1 MSMRRWAG
9 TTAVMGGVA
18 WALSTAGPGLAEL
31 RAVATDPQR
40 VVDTQGADVLLVGAV
55 GALAWLCWAWAAVG
69 LLLTGLS
76 AVPGAAGRLARL
88 LLAGVL
94 PAGAR
99 RAAAVAVGLSLAATA
114 PTAVSVAGPAPA
126 VAAEAVQAPTVQALT
141 VPVET
146 VEAPMGRAPTG
157 GAAAVDRPASTGVVP
172 DWPGRPEPGDHV
184 VLRGDC
190 LWDIAADWLAR
201 QHPGTPVADPETA
214 RAVTAWWQA
223 NADVIGPDPDLLL
236 PGQVLR
242 PPA

>member
-1 MSMRRWAG
+1 MSMRRWAT

-18 WALSTAGPGLAEL
+18 WALSAGGPGPADV
-31 RAVATDPQR
+31 RAVLTDAQR
-40 VVDTQGADVLLVGAV
+40 VVDTQGTDVLLVGAA
-55 GALAWLCWAWAAVG
+55 GALAWVCWAWAAAG

-76 AVPGAAGRLARL
+76 AVPGSAGRLAQL

-114 PTAVSVAGPAPA
+114 PTAVSVAQAPPA
-126 VAAEAVQAPTVQALT
+126 VAADAPASGTAALDW
-141 VPVET
+141 P
-146 VEAPMGRAPTG
+146 
-157 GAAAVDRPASTGVVP
+157 AAAVDRPADAGTDVVP
-172 DWPGRPEPGDHV
+172 DWPGRTAPGDHV

-201 QHPGTPVADPETA
+201 QRPGTPVPDSETA
-214 RAVTAWWQA
+214 RAAAAWWQA
-223 NADVIGPDPDLLL
+223 NADVVGPDPDLLL

>member
-1 MSMRRWAG
+1 MSMRRWTTTTVVMAG
-9 TTAVMGGVA
+9 VG
-18 WALSTAGPGLAEL
+18 WALSTAGPGLPEL
-31 RAVATDPQR
+31 RAVTTDPQR
-40 VVDTQGADVLLVGAV
+40 VVDTQGVDVLLVGAA
-55 GALAWLCWAWAAVG
+55 GALAWICWAWAAVG

-76 AVPGAAGRLARL
+76 AVPGSAGRLARL

-114 PTAVSVAGPAPA
+114 PTAVSIAEAPPA
-126 VAAEAVQAPTVQALT
+126 VAADAPPAVAADASTA
-141 VPVET
+141 
-146 VEAPMGRAPTG
+146 
-157 GAAAVDRPASTGVVP
+157 GAAVVDWPASTGTGVVP
-172 DWPGRPEPGDHV
+172 DWPGRTDPGDHV

-190 LWDIAADWLAR
+190 LWDIAAGWLAGR
-201 QHPGTPVADPETA
+201 HPGTPVPDPEIA
-214 RAVTAWWQA
+214 RAVAAWWQA

>member
-9 TTAVMGGVA
+9 TAAVMGGVA

-40 VVDTQGADVLLVGAV
+40 VVDTQGTDVLLVGAA

-76 AVPGAAGRLARL
+76 AVPGSAGRLARL
-88 LLAGVL
+88 MLAGVL

-126 VAAEAVQAPTVQALT
+126 VAAEAQAVQAQ
-141 VPVET
+141 T
-146 VEAPMGRAPTG
+146 VEAPTVEAPTG
-157 GAAAVDRPASTGVVP
+157 GAAAVDRPASTGTGVVP

-214 RAVTAWWQA
+214 RAVAAWWQA